1 MALQKLQFKAG
12 VNKETTRYAAEG
24 GWYDSDK
31 VRFRQ
36 GLPEKIGGWSSVST
50 ATYNGVCRSIFS
62 WNSLAGVAFKAYG
75 TNTKVYVDLGGA
87 FYDITPI
94 RSTTAA
100 GDATFSC
107 TSGSSVITVTDAVH
121 TAAENDFVTFSG
133 AVQLGA
139 SNITA
144 AVLNKEYQITE
155 IIDGSTYTFTATDS
169 NGTALLANST
179 VSGGGGALTVAA
191 YQIITGADISKPVSG
206 WGAGVWGGSGG
217 LGWGESEDQTLFQR
231 ARTWSLFNFGEDLIV
246 SPSEGSLFLWDL
258 SSGVNVRAVSI
269 ETLPGANQVPLS
281 QNLVFVSDV
290 SRFVFCMGTNDVFS
304 STKDPLLVRW
314 SDQESYLQW
323 QPSATNQAG
332 SLRLSR
338 GSRIISA
345 VQARQE
351 LLIWTDTS
359 LYSLQYLGAPIV
371 WGSQIVGDNLTI
383 ASKNAAIYADGVT
396 YWMGVN
402 EFYAYSGQV
411 KALPCSLLRYVFN
424 DINISQLE
432 QVFAGTN
439 DEFGEVW
446 WFYPSANSDRPN
458 KYVIFNYAENLWY
471 HGNLERSAWEDK
483 SAVLAATYSQKIVE
497 HEVGYD
503 DKTDAT
509 AVAISSHITS
519 AQTDIGDGDQFS
531 FMWRML
537 PDITFEGSTITDPS
551 VNVRV
556 QALKN
561 SGAGYQS
568 PASEGGLSS
577 REILKGAGGTVEK
590 FTEQLNIRVRGRQ
603 LVFQV
608 DSDDLGVSWQLG
620 LPRIDIR
627 TDGRR

>member
-1 MALQKLQFKAG
+1 MPLQKLQFKAG

-36 GLPEKIGGWSSVST
+36 GLPEKIGGWSSVSQ

-62 WNSLAGVAFKAYG
+62 WNSLSGVLFRAYG
-75 TNTKVYVDLGGA
+75 THTKIYVDIGGA

-94 RSTTAA
+94 RDTTTS
-100 GDATFSC
+100 GEATFSS
-107 TSGSSVITVTDAVH
+107 TSGSAEILVTDIGH
-121 TAAENDFVTFSG
+121 TASVNDFVTFSN
-133 AVQLGA
+133 AVGLGA
-139 SNITA
+139 TNILA
-144 AVLNKEYQITE
+144 SVLNKEYQIIE
-155 IIDGSTYTFTATDS
+155 IVDGSNYKILATDS
-169 NGTALLANST
+169 NGDTLVADGT
-179 VSGGGGALTVAA
+179 VASGGGAA
-191 YQIITGADISKPVSG
+191 TIAEYQILSGVPINQPVSG
-206 WGAGVWGGSGG
+206 WGAGPWNN
-217 LGWGESEDQTLFQR
+217 LGWGESEDENLFQR
-231 ARTWSLFNFGEDLIV
+231 ARTWSLFNFGEDLIL

-258 SSGVNVRAVSI
+258 SSGANSRAVKI
-269 ETLPGANQVPLS
+269 DTLPGANQVPLS

-290 SRFVFCMGTNDVFS
+290 SRFVFCLGTNDVFTS
-304 STKDPLLVRW
+304 IKDPLLVRW

-338 GSRIISA
+338 GSRIVSA

-351 LLIWTDTS
+351 LLVWTDTS

-383 ASKNAAIYADGVT
+383 ASKNSAIYADGVT

-424 DINISQLE
+424 DINTSQLE

-446 WFYPSANSDRPN
+446 WFYPSANSDRPD
-458 KYVIFNYAENLWY
+458 KYVIFNYAEGLWY

-503 DKTDAT
+503 DQTGNT

-537 PDITFEGSTITDPS
+537 PDVTFDGSTIPDPS

-556 QALKN
+556 QGLKN
-561 SGAGYQS
+561 AGAGYQS
-568 PASEGGLSS
+568 PASEGGLSAG
-577 REILKGAGGTVEK
+577 EIIKSSGGTVEK
-590 FTEQLNIRVRGRQ
+590 FTEQLNIRIRGRQ
-603 LVFQV
+603 LVFQL
-608 DSDDLGVSWQLG
+608 DSDDIGVSWQLG